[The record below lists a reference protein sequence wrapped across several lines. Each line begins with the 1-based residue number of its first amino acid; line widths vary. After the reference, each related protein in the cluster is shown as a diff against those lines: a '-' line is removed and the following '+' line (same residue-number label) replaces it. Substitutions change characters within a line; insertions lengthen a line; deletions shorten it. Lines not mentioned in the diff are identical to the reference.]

1 MIVSAN
7 AIFIGVAYLLNDK
20 VDTVAQSY
28 AILSLGIGS
37 KLNTII
43 EEQNWLLIIIFFVF
57 LVIFAYFLRIIEN

>member
-1 MIVSAN
+1 MKSRIILKILS
-7 AIFIGVAYLLNDK
+7 FIGIV
-20 VDTVAQSY
+20 
-28 AILSLGIGS
+28 ILSLGIGS